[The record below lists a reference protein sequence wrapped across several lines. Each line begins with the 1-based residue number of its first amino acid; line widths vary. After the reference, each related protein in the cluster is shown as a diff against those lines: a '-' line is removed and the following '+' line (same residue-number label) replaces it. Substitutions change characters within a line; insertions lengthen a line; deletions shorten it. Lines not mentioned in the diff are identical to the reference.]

1 MIDGAPRLAFRS
13 LRVARPLSPRAS
25 RRHALNRPQALG
37 AKRRKARQRL
47 AKPLVDQLRAAP
59 APVSAICDWPSNTV
73 AMRTPSMPLSAA
85 AFSTKSTPLTIVG
98 A

>member
-1 MIDGAPRLAFRS
+1 MGRRAWRFEA

-59 APVSAICDWPSNTV
+59 APAPVSAICDWPSNTV